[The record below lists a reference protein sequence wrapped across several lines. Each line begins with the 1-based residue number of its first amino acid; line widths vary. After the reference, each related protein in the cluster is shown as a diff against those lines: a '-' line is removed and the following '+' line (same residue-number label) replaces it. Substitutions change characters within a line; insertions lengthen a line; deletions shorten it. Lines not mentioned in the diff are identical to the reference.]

1 MLTSAARTNSK
12 AIMVGQAVRDYIKS
26 SKLNDKSVD
35 KYYKSVKNFLFTAIK
50 YLLKIF
56 PYRTHCSTKPVWQTW
71 LRETVPGSASWNTSS
86 SGFLCCCQL
95 TAS

>member
-1 MLTSAARTNSK
+1 
-12 AIMVGQAVRDYIKS
+12 MVGQAVRDYIKS

-56 PYRTHCSTKPVWQTW
+56 PLQDPLLNKASVAHMAQRDSARFGQLEYFIKRFPV
-71 LRETVPGSASWNTSS
+71 LLPADSI
-86 SGFLCCCQL
+86 
-95 TAS
+95 